1 MLRQAAPTGLSS
13 RSAWAEVQRPQRGLA
28 EGALADGVQLAAR
41 DLQQQLFAAGFPMQP
56 QRPVERDDRGTGR
69 IGVHPDA
76 AAFDAG
82 AAQRHLHQH
91 EILQFVGFDLDFGA
105 VAQGTDR
112 QRAEAAAVQ
121 ARVDPS
127 AFPGQPVFLR
137 VSETSARVSSC
148 CVELN
153 TRRSNKGASSRG
165 PAAHG
170 CLRNAG
176 HPACASRII

>member
-1 MLRQAAPTGLSS
+1 
-13 RSAWAEVQRPQRGLA
+13 
-28 EGALADGVQLAAR
+28 
-41 DLQQQLFAAGFPMQP
+41 MQP
-56 QRPVERDDRGTGR
+56 QRPVGRDDRGTGR

-82 AAQRHLHQH
+82 APAQRHLHQH

-127 AFPGQPVFLR
+127 AFPGQPVFLEGFR
-137 VSETSARVSSC
+137 DERTCLVLLR
-148 CVELN
+148 
-153 TRRSNKGASSRG
+153 GAEHAPLEQGRQ
-165 PAAHG
+165 
-170 CLRNAG
+170 L
-176 HPACASRII
+176 